1 MTERRTR
8 GTRPRTLGLGAAAL
22 LALLAAG
29 CSSSHASSPSTSN
42 EAATEPPSWELTGSY
57 NPTID
62 PANFVATI
70 DNPYF
75 PLEPGTAF
83 HYKGMSEGTPQT
95 DDMVVT
101 DRTKQILGVT
111 ATVVE
116 DTVSEHGKA
125 IERTFDWYAQ
135 DKQGNVWYMG
145 EDRLEL
151 HHGRLVRASD
161 SWEAGVDGAHP
172 GIIMLADP
180 KAGDVYRQEYYPPG
194 EALDQAHVRGFE
206 ADVSVPFADFKRALV
221 TEEWSPVE
229 PQLEQKS
236 YVSGVGE
243 VEEHLTEGG
252 NEHFELVGVSR

>member
-1 MTERRTR
+1 MTKGPTHARVRHD
-8 GTRPRTLGLGAAAL
+8 GAGRVAL
-22 LALLAAG
+22 LAALAAG
-29 CSSSHASSPSTSN
+29 CSSSHASSPSASK
-42 EAATEPPSWELTGSY
+42 EAAIEPPSWELTGRYKPS
-57 NPTID
+57 ID

-83 HYKGMSEGTPQT
+83 HYTGMSEGTPQT

-145 EDRLEL
+145 EDSLEL

-161 SWEAGVDGAHP
+161 SWEAGVDGAQP
-172 GIIMLADP
+172 GIIMQANP
-180 KAGDVYRQEYYPPG
+180 KAGDVYQQEYYRP
-194 EALDQAHVRGFE
+194 VRR
-206 ADVSVPFADFKRALV
+206 STKHTFADSNQRERAVRRLQAG
-221 TEEWSPVE
+221 PRHGGVE
-229 PQLEQKS
+229 S
-236 YVSGVGE
+236 RGAAVGAE
-243 VEEHLTEGG
+243 VLRCRASAR
-252 NEHFELVGVSR
+252 SRSV